1 MGDVPTES
9 VQAVIASFPEFFPTF
24 KLNGKLIFDSK
35 DAWVKNRN
43 IIILG
48 LATTA
53 GNLWG
58 ALFKEV
64 YRVLKKDGV
73 FLFNVAAPKM
83 SGPFVATQV
92 EAYGRPDIR
101 IVFPYL
107 IAESIIMSI
116 PEFILQADFTIV
128 KIVSDDI
135 KDIIN
140 KSDMMAMVDQE
151 YVERMFLFTKIKE
164 NFKGVYNTGIVLGAP
179 IPRPIDSTGEPLPL
193 PFNELWLSYLI
204 GVFTEPDDIIL
215 DPVAGTGTI
224 IKVADKF
231 GRKGIAY
238 EINPKMVGPAREKL
252 SGLDVEFI
260 L

>member
-1 MGDVPTES
+1 MDSVPTES

-24 KLNGKLIFDSK
+24 KLGGKLIFYSK
-35 DAWVKNRN
+35 DAWEKNKN
-43 IIILG
+43 MIILA

-58 ALFKEV
+58 DIFKEV

-83 SGPFVATQV
+83 SGPFVATQI
-92 EAYGRPDIR
+92 EAYGRPDVR

-116 PEFILQADFTIV
+116 PEFILQADLTMV
-128 KIVSDDI
+128 KIVSDEV
-135 KDIIN
+135 KDLVN
-140 KSDMMAMVDQE
+140 KQDMMAMVDQE
-151 YVERMFLFTKIKE
+151 YVERMFLFTKMNE
-164 NFKGVYNTGIVLGAP
+164 NFKGVYSTSIVLAAP
-179 IPRPIDSTGEPLPL
+179 IPRPTDSTGEPLPL

-204 GVFTEPDDIIL
+204 GVFTELDDIVL
-215 DPVAGTGTI
+215 DPVAGSGTI

-238 EINPKMVGPAREKL
+238 EINPKMVPPAKEKL
-252 SGLDVEFI
+252 SGLDVDFI